1 MITLIHK
8 VLAVLMVVQVFSL
21 SMPNTCLSMWMG
33 ELTSRE
39 EMDSDHSCCPN
50 QIAPKEITSEKIET
64 RETAK
69 TIRLCE
75 CNDAWQST
83 LTSAELIQVQPQY
96 YTQLKTT
103 YAAPYQTLKSFNS
116 FNDALLTLS
125 IYNSLIRENSKSQID
140 SQGNLNQWRAT
151 DFQFKQTLLI

>member
-1 MITLIHK
+1 
-8 VLAVLMVVQVFSL
+8 
-21 SMPNTCLSMWMG
+21 
-33 ELTSRE
+33 
-39 EMDSDHSCCPN
+39 MDSDHSCCPN
-50 QIAPKEITSEKIET
+50 QIATEDITSET
-64 RETAK
+64 PQTTK

-75 CNDAWQST
+75 CNEPWQST
-83 LTSAELIQVQPQY
+83 LTSAKLIQVQPQY

-125 IYNSLIRENSKSQID
+125 ISNSLIRENSKRQID

>member
-1 MITLIHK
+1 MIISIHK
-8 VLAVLMVVQVFSL
+8 VLAILMVVQVFSL

-39 EMDSDHSCCPN
+39 EMAPDHSCCPN
-50 QIAPKEITSEKIET
+50 QIAPDEITSEKIET

-83 LTSAELIQVQPQY
+83 LTSAELIQIQPQY
-96 YTQLKTT
+96 YTQLKAT
-103 YAAPYQTLKSFNS
+103 YTAPYQTLKSFNS

-125 IYNSLIRENSKSQID
+125 ISNSLIRENPKSQID
-140 SQGNLNQWRAT
+140 SQRSLNQWTAT